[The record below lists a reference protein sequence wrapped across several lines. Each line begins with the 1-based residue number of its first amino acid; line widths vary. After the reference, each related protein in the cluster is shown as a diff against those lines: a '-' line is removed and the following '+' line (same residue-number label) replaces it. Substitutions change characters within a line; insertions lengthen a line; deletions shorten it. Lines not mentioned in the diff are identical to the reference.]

1 MRTSKTLMLIAVAA
15 FFGGPSLAA
24 AQDRGSVS
32 FVTGVS
38 MTNGSPLANAVS
50 SLSSG
55 MNDRINLGG
64 RVALTLAPGFQAVGE
79 VGRLGNVLPSLEAA
93 IFSFS
98 PIGLRASALYAEGGV
113 RAFLGTHSAV
123 NPYLEATGG
132 LSRLTVRVAGV
143 NATASDLIQLGL
155 GFVDRTSPLAGLGG
169 GVMFHAGP
177 LTVDAGYR
185 YKKIFAGNF
194 MSALLS
200 GGSELTSHQ
209 AVVGVGVR
217 F

>member
-1 MRTSKTLMLIAVAA
+1 MRISKSLLLLAAAA
-15 FFGGPSLAA
+15 FFSGANVAA
-24 AQDRGSVS
+24 AQDHGSVS
-32 FVTGVS
+32 FVTGMS
-38 MTNGSPLANAVS
+38 MSNGSPLANAVS
-50 SLSSG
+50 SLSPG

-64 RVALTLAPGFQAVGE
+64 RVAVSLAPGFQVVGE
-79 VGRLGNVLPSLEAA
+79 VGRLGNVLPPLEAA

-98 PIGLRASALYAEGGV
+98 PVGLRASAFYGEGGV
-113 RAFLGTHSAV
+113 RAFLGSHSSV
-123 NPYLEATGG
+123 NPYVEATGG
-132 LSRLTVRVAGV
+132 ISRLTVRIAGT

-155 GFVDRTSPLAGLGG
+155 GFVDRTSPLAGIGG
-169 GVMFHAGP
+169 GVIFHAGP
-177 LTVDAGYR
+177 LVVDAGYR

-194 MSALLS
+194 MSTLLT